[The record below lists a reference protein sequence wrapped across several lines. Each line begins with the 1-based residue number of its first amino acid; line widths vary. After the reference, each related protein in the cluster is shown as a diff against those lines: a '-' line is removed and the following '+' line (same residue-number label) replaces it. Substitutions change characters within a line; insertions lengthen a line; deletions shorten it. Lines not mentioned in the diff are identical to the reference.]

1 MVTTIAESQFA
12 LPATAPA
19 LSLIKEAKAHPGSIM
34 YRIDP
39 TTQTI
44 TNYMLVGHAPKG
56 GKSKSSGTSKSY
68 RSHCRLRLVHT

>member
-1 MVTTIAESQFA
+1 MVTIAESQFA

-39 TTQTI
+39 
-44 TNYMLVGHAPKG
+44 
-56 GKSKSSGTSKSY
+56 
-68 RSHCRLRLVHT
+68 C